1 MLPMFRTALVAAA
14 LCLAVA
20 APAAAQQATPGVTPP
35 ASAES
40 SVPPAVADAVQDLD
54 AMVQRLSRD
63 LQQMTESA
71 RQGAQDMLNRKSPY
85 VITTDQLAMVAVGAL
100 AGALVVDMLGGGG
113 LATLTGAAIGGV
125 AGHWFYTQ
133 PDPSAGLLPTV
144 QGG

>member
-1 MLPMFRTALVAAA
+1 MPSATAPSPGVVIPRGLVVGEDPEEDAKWFH
-14 LCLAVA
+14 V
-20 APAAAQQATPGVTPP
+20 TPGGVT
-35 ASAES
+35 
-40 SVPPAVADAVQDLD
+40 LI
-54 AMVQRLSRD
+54 
-63 LQQMTESA
+63 T
-71 RQGAQDMLNRKSPY
+71 QDMLNRKSPY